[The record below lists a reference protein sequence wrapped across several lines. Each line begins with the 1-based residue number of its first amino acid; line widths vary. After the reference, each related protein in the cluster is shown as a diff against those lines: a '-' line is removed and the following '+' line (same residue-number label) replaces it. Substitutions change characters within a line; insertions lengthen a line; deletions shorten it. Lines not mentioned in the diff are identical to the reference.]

1 MYKYKMFKLLVLL
14 AVTSS
19 CALAQAV
26 VLEDVSFSSLP
37 GNKTEMQLKFDGQPP
52 ELSSYTIEEPARIA
66 IDLLDTKSEIA
77 KKYHKIG
84 MGNARTAVIVGNQEK
99 TRVIVNLTELTGY
112 SSRVEGNSLVVLIGQ
127 QDINTSAGKFAGNDS
142 VDQSGSTLRESSPA
156 SKTNRVIDVDFR
168 RGDLGEGQVLIS
180 LSNPNVPVDIV
191 QESGRIRVELG
202 GVNLADELRRR
213 LDVRDFATPVKYV
226 DSSMQDGNTV
236 FYIEPSEELYEYLA
250 YQTDGLMTVSVKPV
264 TTEEQERMRA
274 EKFPYTGEKLSLNFQ
289 DIDVRTVLQIIA
301 DFTGFNLVASDSVT
315 GSITLRLKNVPWDHA
330 LDIVLKSQ
338 GLAKQQLGNVMM
350 IGPADQLA
358 NRQKIEMEATRQ
370 VEEYAPLHTEFI
382 QVRYAKATDLL
393 ALVAAEGGMLTERG
407 SASVDE
413 RTNTILVQ
421 DTISSIEAVRR
432 AVAVLDVPV
441 RQVLIEAR
449 IVVASTNLGEDLG
462 IRWGG
467 GYGVVGNGEVNAN
480 ADEIHFAGGNLASA
494 TAFHNNV
501 LGQINGQ
508 PRSEIDLSEA
518 SVVNLPVNSANATT
532 FAFGVNT
539 FDYVLDLELSALESD
554 GKAEIISQPRVITAD
569 GQTAKIQAGTEIP
582 YEQATS
588 SGATSIAFK
597 EAVLKLEVTPQIT
610 PDDRI
615 LMDLIVNKDAIGQL
629 FNNIPS
635 IDTNEVETQ
644 VLVDNGETI
653 VLGGIF
659 QSEEV
664 VQVDKTPFFGDLP
677 VIGRLFRRTSYTEDK
692 SELLVFITPRLVK
705 DALSAR

>member
-1 MYKYKMFKLLVLL
+1 MYKNIIQSFSVLL
-14 AVTSS
+14 LFLLAAVQIKAAT
-19 CALAQAV
+19 LQNIG
-26 VLEDVSFSSLP
+26 FSSLP
-37 GNKTEMQLKFDGQPP
+37 GNKTEMQLTFDGTPP
-52 ELSSYTIEEPARIA
+52 ELSGYTIEEPARIA
-66 IDLLDTKSEIA
+66 LDLVDTKSELT

-84 MGNARTAVIVGNQEK
+84 MGNARTAVVVGNDQK
-99 TRVIVNLTELTGY
+99 TRIIVNLTELTGY
-112 SSRVEGNSLVVLIGQ
+112 STRVEGNKLFVLIGQ
-127 QDINTSAGKFAGNDS
+127 QEVVASRE
-142 VDQSGSTLRESSPA
+142 SGSGSESSYSL
-156 SKTNRVIDVDFR
+156 SKKTGVSDENRIVDVDFR
-168 RGDLGEGQVLIS
+168 RGDLGEGQVLIT
-180 LSNPNVPVDIV
+180 LSNPNVPVDII
-191 QESGRIRVELG
+191 QESGKIRVELG
-202 GVNLADELRRR
+202 GVNLSDDLRRR
-213 LDVRDFATPVKYV
+213 LDVRDFATPVKFI
-226 DSSMQDGNTV
+226 DASLQDGNTV
-236 FYIEPSEELYEYLA
+236 FYIEPSEDLYEYLA
-250 YQTDGLMTVSVKPV
+250 YQADNLMTISVKPI
-264 TTEEQERMRA
+264 TADEQDRIRQER
-274 EKFPYTGEKLSLNFQ
+274 FPYTGEKLSLNFQ

-301 DFTGFNLVASDSVT
+301 DFTGFNLVASDSVE
-315 GSITLRLKNVPWDHA
+315 GSITLRLKNVPWDQA

-338 GLAKQQLGNVMM
+338 GLAKQQMGNVMM

-358 NRQKIEMEATRQ
+358 SRQKIEMEANRQ

-382 QVRYAKATDLL
+382 QVRYAKASDLL

-421 DTISSIEAVRR
+421 DTSSSIEAVRR

-467 GYGVVGNGEVNAN
+467 GYGVVQNGEVNGD
-480 ADEIHFAGGNLASA
+480 ADRVNFAGGNLTSA

-501 LGQINGQ
+501 INQINGQ
-508 PRSEIDLSEA
+508 TPADIDLSEA

-539 FDYVLDLELSALESD
+539 FDYILDMELSALESD

-588 SGATSIAFK
+588 SGATSIVFK

-615 LMDLIVNKDAIGQL
+615 LMDLIINKDAVGQL

-635 IDTNEVETQ
+635 IDTNEVVTQ

-659 QSEEV
+659 QSDEI

-677 VIGRLFRRTSYTEDK
+677 VIGRLFRRTSYKEDK

>member
-1 MYKYKMFKLLVLL
+1 MYKNIIQSFPVLL
-14 AVTSS
+14 LFLLAAVQINAAT
-19 CALAQAV
+19 LQ
-26 VLEDVSFSSLP
+26 DIGFSSLP
-37 GNKTEMQLKFDGQPP
+37 GNKTEMQLTFDGTPP
-52 ELSSYTIEEPARIA
+52 QLSGYTIEEPARIA
-66 IDLLDTKSEIA
+66 LDLVDTKNELA

-84 MGNARTAVIVGNQEK
+84 MGNARTAVVVGNDKK
-99 TRVIVNLTELTGY
+99 TRIIVNLTELTGY
-112 SSRVEGNSLVVLIGQ
+112 STRVEENKLFVLIGQ
-127 QDINTSAGKFAGNDS
+127 QEVVASI
-142 VDQSGSTLRESSPA
+142 ESSSSSEGFYSQ
-156 SKTNRVIDVDFR
+156 SKKSGAPDKNRIVDVDFR
-168 RGDLGEGQVLIS
+168 RGDLGEGQVLIT
-180 LSNPNVPVDIV
+180 LSNPNVPVDII
-191 QESGRIRVELG
+191 QESGKIRVELG
-202 GVNLADELRRR
+202 GVNLSDDLRRR
-213 LDVRDFATPVKYV
+213 LDVRDFATPVKFV
-226 DSSMQDGNTV
+226 DASLQDGNTV
-236 FYIEPSEELYEYLA
+236 FYIEPSEDLYEYLA
-250 YQTDGLMTVSVKPV
+250 YQADNLMTISVKPI
-264 TTEEQERMRA
+264 TADEQDRIRQER
-274 EKFPYTGEKLSLNFQ
+274 FPYTGEKLSLNFQ

-301 DFTGFNLVASDSVT
+301 DFTGFNLVASDSVE
-315 GSITLRLKNVPWDHA
+315 GSITLRLKNVPWDQA

-338 GLAKQQLGNVMM
+338 GLAKQQMGNVMM

-358 NRQKIEMEATRQ
+358 SRQKIEMEANRQ

-382 QVRYAKATDLL
+382 QVRYAKASDLL

-421 DTISSIEAVRR
+421 DTSSSIEAVRR

-467 GYGVVGNGEVNAN
+467 GYGVVQNGEVNGD
-480 ADEIHFAGGNLASA
+480 ADRVNFAGGNLASA

-501 LGQINGQ
+501 INQINGQ
-508 PRSEIDLSEA
+508 TPADIDLSEA

-539 FDYVLDLELSALESD
+539 FDYILDMELSALESD

-588 SGATSIAFK
+588 SGATSIVFK

-615 LMDLIVNKDAIGQL
+615 LMDLIINKDAVGQL

-635 IDTNEVETQ
+635 IDTNEVVTQ

-659 QSEEV
+659 QSDEI

-677 VIGRLFRRTSYTEDK
+677 VIGRLFRRTSYKEDK